1 MKGIRDVNLRERIY
15 NNCDGSVEVE
25 ALSIGPNIQN
35 QNWLKKVLN
44 ILNNKKSEPR
54 FSRNRFLNF

>member
-15 NNCDGSVEVE
+15 NNYDGSVEVE

-35 QNWLKKVLN
+35 QDWPKTSLKYLK
-44 ILNNKKSEPR
+44 
-54 FSRNRFLNF
+54 

>member
-35 QNWLKKVLN
+35 QN
-44 ILNNKKSEPR
+44 
-54 FSRNRFLNF
+54 